1 VVAAEVRTLAQ
12 RSASAAKEIEGLI
25 NGTVTRVGEGA
36 QTAQRA
42 GAIMD
47 SATQSVSAVTS
58 LIGQI
63 ALASDEQSKGIAQVT
78 LAVNDLDRVTQQ
90 NAALVKEI
98 ATSASSL
105 NGRTGT
111 LAAVISHFRFSD
123 SPPPGAQS
131 ELTTSGTGTAAVAAS
146 LASL

>member
-1 VVAAEVRTLAQ
+1 
-12 RSASAAKEIEGLI
+12 
-25 NGTVTRVGEGA
+25 
-36 QTAQRA
+36 
-42 GAIMD
+42 MD

-98 ATSASSL
+98 ATSAGSL
-105 NGRTGT
+105 NGRTET
-111 LAAVISHFRFSD
+111 LSAVISHFRFSD
-123 SPPPGAQS
+123 SPAPGAQS
-131 ELTTSGTGTAAVAAS
+131 GLTTSGTGAAAVAAS
-146 LASL
+146 LVSL